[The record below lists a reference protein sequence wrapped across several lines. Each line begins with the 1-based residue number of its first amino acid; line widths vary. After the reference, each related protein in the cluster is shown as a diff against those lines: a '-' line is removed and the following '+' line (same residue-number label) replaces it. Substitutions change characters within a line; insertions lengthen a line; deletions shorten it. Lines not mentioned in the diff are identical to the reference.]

1 MDNPETD
8 MYNRYRKNDVSEE
21 RPPDGRTADRG
32 HRDRSMEE
40 ETRMKKAG
48 ICLFLVLSLISAAA
62 LGEIQQPMGPGQLGY
77 DAVIIS
83 KNISV
88 RPTQNANAKAVKKLN
103 YGEHMTVM
111 SLGNGWCECYLSET
125 EGISG
130 YVLEDYILIDPAY
143 LTTEEPTPVYAWQAQ
158 NAKRVGLL
166 GRGETFPI
174 IRMEGDWLLISL
186 RGAAGWV
193 LRPSGDSTGT
203 ARMKTADVRRRAEN
217 YLLSTGA
224 WADGVKV
231 TSETLKDYYVF
242 VEFDAESREWLV
254 TFDSRKDTVF
264 RIAVDDS
271 TGKVREYDPSYG

>member
-1 MDNPETD
+1 
-8 MYNRYRKNDVSEE
+8 
-21 RPPDGRTADRG
+21 
-32 HRDRSMEE
+32 
-40 ETRMKKAG
+40 MKKVG

-62 LGEIQQPMGPGQLGY
+62 LGEIRQPMGPGQLGF

-83 KNISV
+83 KSISV
-88 RPTQNANAKAVKKLN
+88 RPSQNANAKAVKKMN
-103 YGEHMTVM
+103 YGEHMAVM

-125 EGISG
+125 EGVSG

-143 LTTEEPTPVYAWQAQ
+143 ITTEESTPVYAWQAQ

-203 ARMKTADVRRRAEN
+203 ARLRTADVRRQAEN
-217 YLLSTGA
+217 YFLSTGA
-224 WADGVKV
+224 WVNGARV
-231 TSETLKDYYVF
+231 TSEALKDYYVF
-242 VEFDAESREWLV
+242 VEFDAEARDWVV
-254 TFDSRKDTVF
+254 TFDSRKNDVF
-264 RIAVDDS
+264 RFAVDDY
-271 TGKVREYDPSYG
+271 TGEVREYEISYG